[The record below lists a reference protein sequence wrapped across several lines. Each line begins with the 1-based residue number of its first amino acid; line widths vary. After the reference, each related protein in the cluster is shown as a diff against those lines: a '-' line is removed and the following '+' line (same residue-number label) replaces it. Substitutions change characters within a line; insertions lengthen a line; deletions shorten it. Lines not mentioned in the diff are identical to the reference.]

1 MEEIREND
9 IKCIF
14 KKFNISE
21 NVVGMM
27 SISLQKNYISSRL
40 TRKMEDLKTFEDLT
54 TFLNDIV
61 DFNLNFGLYSK
72 RRKTFIKELKKDDE
86 LRFTYVYEDNDRIG
100 STNLENLY
108 KYFEIRSKQ

>member
-54 TFLNDIV
+54 TFLNDIG
-61 DFNLNFGLYSK
+61 DFNLDFGLYSK